1 MDTIQNK
8 TVAGTTAIKNN
19 TYDNNIVRRI
29 PQFIKSRVKLC
40 ELKVKAISFSLWRI
54 NYELEEARQD
64 HAARGHLW
72 RQIGYCIVLLAFRI
86 AGKVVR

>member
-29 PQFIKSRVKLC
+29 PQFIKSRAKEKLTVPALPDLARSI
-40 ELKVKAISFSLWRI
+40 LKKAIVSMANVGLITGANAEQLISL
-54 NYELEEARQD
+54 LQLGDA
-64 HAARGHLW
+64 
-72 RQIGYCIVLLAFRI
+72 
-86 AGKVVR
+86 

>member
-29 PQFIKSRVKLC
+29 PQFIK
-40 ELKVKAISFSLWRI
+40 LKVKGISFSFWRI
-54 NYELEEARQD
+54 NYELEKARQE
-64 HAARGHLW
+64 HAALGHLW
-72 RQIGYCIVLLAFRI
+72 RQIGCCIALSLFRI
-86 AGKVVR
+86 IGRVVK

>member
-8 TVAGTTAIKNN
+8 TVAGTTAVKNN

-29 PQFIKSRVKLC
+29 PQFIKSRVKG
-40 ELKVKAISFSLWRI
+40 ISFSLWRI

-72 RQIGYCIVLLAFRI
+72 RQIGYCIVLLAFRL

>member
-29 PQFIKSRVKLC
+29 PQFIKSKVKLC
-40 ELKVKAISFSLWRI
+40 ELKVKAISFSFWRI
-54 NYELEEARQD
+54 KYELEEARQE
-64 HAARGHLW
+64 HAALGHLW
-72 RQIGYCIVLLAFRI
+72 RQIGCCIALSLFRI
-86 AGKVVR
+86 LGRVR